1 VFISTNATV
10 IQTADGTLSRSNV
23 NIENASDLTITSTKN
38 GELIRRIGR
47 SSAGAQGRFTV
58 GAIDIVKQG
67 VSQWKWL
74 DQASDYKST
83 PPNASVTGSLEW
95 LKLYTDGNEIRNF
108 LTPELAL
115 NAIIASAPTE
125 PITIIMLDGTADYKI
140 FPSTING
147 QPVTIDMLRDEARR
161 LLRGAAFSR
170 LHEFKDEHWEQGIQ
184 NSTGGFQ
191 AMAWCD
197 EDKTKIT
204 MLDLKFILTGWD
216 CDLEDLNRYNNNN

>member
-1 VFISTNATV
+1 MH
-10 IQTADGTLSRSNV
+10 
-23 NIENASDLTITSTKN
+23 IENLNQEQLETLRTLLNEMAKTPKVKIPINPIDQMIDNIMDEFDFGKVQITMDYL
-38 GELIRRIGR
+38 G
-47 SSAGAQGRFTV
+47 
-58 GAIDIVKQG
+58 
-67 VSQWKWL
+67 WKW
-74 DQASDYKST
+74 
-83 PPNASVTGSLEW
+83 V
-95 LKLYTDGNEIRNF
+95 
-108 LTPELAL
+108 
-115 NAIIASAPTE
+115 
-125 PITIIMLDGTADYKI
+125 
-140 FPSTING
+140 G
-147 QPVTIDMLRDEARR
+147 QPVTINMLKDEARR

>member
-1 VFISTNATV
+1 MH
-10 IQTADGTLSRSNV
+10 
-23 NIENASDLTITSTKN
+23 IENLNQEQLETLRTLLNEMAKTPISPNLISLKPVDQMINNIMNEFDFGKVQITMDYL
-38 GELIRRIGR
+38 G
-47 SSAGAQGRFTV
+47 
-58 GAIDIVKQG
+58 
-67 VSQWKWL
+67 WKW
-74 DQASDYKST
+74 
-83 PPNASVTGSLEW
+83 
-95 LKLYTDGNEIRNF
+95 I
-108 LTPELAL
+108 
-115 NAIIASAPTE
+115 
-125 PITIIMLDGTADYKI
+125 
-140 FPSTING
+140 G
-147 QPVTIDMLRDEARR
+147 QPVTIDMLKAEARR